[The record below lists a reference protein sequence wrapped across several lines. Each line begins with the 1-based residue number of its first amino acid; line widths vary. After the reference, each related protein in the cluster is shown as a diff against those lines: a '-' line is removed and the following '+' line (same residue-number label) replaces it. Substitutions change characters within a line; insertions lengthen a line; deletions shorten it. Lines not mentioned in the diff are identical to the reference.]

1 MGLFD
6 KFRKR
11 VIEVVEEADT
21 DSLSAEDNSTEA
33 LEAIN
38 QLQEHNATQSQL
50 ENEITERESLSTP
63 TEESEEDFW
72 EEEVEEQEENETSTF
87 SENLSD
93 DDWEEF
99 DDEEVIIPQQLSRK
113 ERKRQQREKKNQLK
127 AAKAHKKAMKKRG
140 AIEVARP
147 KGSKVDLSMM
157 RTTTGRQLV
166 EVQQTPKGSVKKA
179 EIKTETGSK
188 IEVDLGGGVV
198 EQGGRVIKSGGG
210 LDNLLEELEWVLL
223 ESDISS
229 DAVTAVIE
237 ALRNNL
243 VGSRLRKGADL
254 SKVVEAAL
262 KRSLRSLLS
271 AGYWD
276 FDASIKSFIEAGDS
290 PVVVMLVGVNGTGKT
305 TTAAKIAKRLLDM
318 NLSVIAAA
326 GDTFRAGAI
335 QQLEAH
341 CDNLGIRCISSERG
355 GDTAAIA
362 RDAIESAQAK
372 NIDVVLVD
380 TAGRMQ
386 NKTNLMNELNKVR
399 RVANPHLTLF
409 VGDSLAGN
417 DAVDQARMFQ
427 EIMKFDGA
435 VLTKVDTDAKGG
447 AGLSIAFATGRPIV
461 FAGIG
466 QGYDDLKQF
475 DPDWLLEQM
484 FE

>member
-6 KFRKR
+6 RFKR
-11 VIEVVEEADT
+11 RVKEVADEVDT
-21 DSLSAEDNSTEA
+21 
-33 LEAIN
+33 
-38 QLQEHNATQSQL
+38 
-50 ENEITERESLSTP
+50 ESLTVTEDSNEAKELIAAQQETLQTEIVQPEVSISTN
-63 TEESEEDFW
+63 ESIVTDDDDWEVFDDDPVSDMTSED
-72 EEEVEEQEENETSTF
+72 
-87 SENLSD
+87 SD
-93 DDWEEF
+93 DDWEVLDE
-99 DDEEVIIPQQLSRK
+99 DDDYIPQQLSRK
-113 ERKRQQREKKNQLK
+113 EKKRLQREQKQAEK
-127 AAKAHKKAMKKRG
+127 AKKAYEKSMKKRG
-140 AIEVARP
+140 ATEVARP
-147 KGSKVDLSMM
+147 AGSRVDLSMM
-157 RTTTGRQLV
+157 RTTTGRKLV
-166 EVQQTPKGSVKKA
+166 EVAQAPKGSTKSA
-179 EIKTETGSK
+179 SIETESGST
-188 IEVDLGGGVV
+188 IEVELGGGVV
-198 EQGGRVIKSGGG
+198 EQGGRLIKSSST
-210 LDNLLEELEWVLL
+210 LDNMLEELEWVLL

-229 DAVTAVIE
+229 DAVSAVID

-254 SKVVEAAL
+254 SKVIEAAL
-262 KRSLRSLLS
+262 KRALRNILR

-276 FDASIKSFIEAGDS
+276 FDASVRSFIDAKDT
-290 PVVVMLVGVNGTGKT
+290 PVVIMLVGVNGTGKT
-305 TTAAKIAKRLLDM
+305 TTAAKIAKRLQ
-318 NLSVIAAA
+318 NNGLSVIAAA

-341 CDNLGIRCISSERG
+341 CDNLGIRCISSQRG

-372 NIDVVLVD
+372 SIDVVIVD

-386 NKTNLMNELNKVR
+386 NKTNLMNELNKVK

-427 EIMKFDGA
+427 EIMQFDGA
-435 VLTKVDTDAKGG
+435 VLTKLDTDAKGG

-461 FAGIG
+461 FAGVG

-475 DPDWLLEQM
+475 DPDWLLDQL

>member
-166 EVQQTPKGSVKKA
+166 EVQQAPKGSVKKA

>member
-6 KFRKR
+6 RFRKR
-11 VIEVVEEADT
+11 VTEVASETDT
-21 DSLSAEDNSTEA
+21 KALSAEENSAEARVALQSALNNETDSQPKPSPPQFDPSENQAVEDDDEWEDLEKIDNEYTA
-33 LEAIN
+33 V
-38 QLQEHNATQSQL
+38 
-50 ENEITERESLSTP
+50 ESDD
-63 TEESEEDFW
+63 EWDDFDEEEDVILP
-72 EEEVEEQEENETSTF
+72 VE
-87 SENLSD
+87 
-93 DDWEEF
+93 
-99 DDEEVIIPQQLSRK
+99 LSRK
-113 ERKRQQREKKNQLK
+113 DRKRLDKERRAENKRIQKQQ
-127 AAKAHKKAMKKRG
+127 KAMKKRG
-140 AIEVARP
+140 AVDMKRHE
-147 KGSKVDLSMM
+147 GSQVDLSMM

-166 EVQQTPKGSVKKA
+166 QVQQAPKGSTKEAAIQTEAGTTVK
-179 EIKTETGSK
+179 
-188 IEVDLGGGVV
+188 VDLGGGVV
-198 EQGGRVIKSGGG
+198 SEGGRVIKKSEA

-229 DAVTAVIE
+229 DAVTAVID
-237 ALRNNL
+237 ALRINL
-243 VGSRLRKGADL
+243 VGARLRKGADL
-254 SKVVEAAL
+254 SKVLEAAL
-262 KRSLRSLLS
+262 KRALRNILS

-276 FDASIKSFIEAGDS
+276 FDASVQSYIDAGDT

-305 TTAAKIAKRLLDM
+305 TTAAKIAQRLLD
-318 NLSVIAAA
+318 NNISVVAAA

-335 QQLEAH
+335 QQLESH
-341 CDNLGIRCISSERG
+341 CQNLGIRCISSQRG

-362 RDAIESAQAK
+362 RDAIESAKAK

-386 NKTNLMNELNKVR
+386 NKVNLMNELNKVR
-399 RVANPHLTLF
+399 RVADPHLTLF

-417 DAVDQARMFQ
+417 DAVEQARMFQ

-466 QGYDDLKQF
+466 QGYHDLKQF

>member
-6 KFRKR
+6 RFRKR
-11 VIEVVEEADT
+11 VNEVVEDT
-21 DSLSAEDNSTEA
+21 DADSLSAEEDSAEAIEA
-33 LEAIN
+33 LN
-38 QLQEHNATQSQL
+38 YQQ
-50 ENEITERESLSTP
+50 
-63 TEESEEDFW
+63 TEEVVEPEEEW
-72 EEEVEEQEENETSTF
+72 EEFEELEETPSEQHTEEQSN
-87 SENLSD
+87 D
-93 DDWEEF
+93 DDWDDWEEF
-99 DDEEVIIPQQLSRK
+99 DDDEPIIPQQLSRK
-113 ERKRQQREKKNQLK
+113 ERKRQQKEKKTQQK

-140 AIEVARP
+140 AVEVARP

-157 RTTTGRQLV
+157 RTTTGRKLV
-166 EVQQTPKGSVKKA
+166 EVKQAPKGSVKKA
-179 EIKTETGSK
+179 EIKTETGTK
-188 IEVDLGGGVV
+188 IEVELGGGVV
-198 EQGGRVIKSGGG
+198 DQGGRVIKAGDG

-229 DAVTAVIE
+229 DAVNAVID
-237 ALRNNL
+237 ALRANL
-243 VGSRLRKGADL
+243 IGSRLRKGADL

-262 KRSLRSLLS
+262 KRSLRSLLA

-276 FDASIKSFIEAGDS
+276 FDESIKSFIESGDA
-290 PVVVMLVGVNGTGKT
+290 PVIVMLVGVNGTGKT
-305 TTAAKIAKRLLDM
+305 TTAAKLAKRLLDM

-341 CDNLGIRCISSERG
+341 CENLGIRCISSQRG

-461 FAGIG
+461 FAGVG

>member
-6 KFRKR
+6 RFKKR
-11 VIEVVEEADT
+11 LSEVVDEVDTDAISAEGGSNEALDVLEQSKTASLTEEATSIPEPEDT
-21 DSLSAEDNSTEA
+21 SPITDEDDWEI
-33 LEAIN
+33 LDDEV
-38 QLQEHNATQSQL
+38 NANAAVD
-50 ENEITERESLSTP
+50 E
-63 TEESEEDFW
+63 
-72 EEEVEEQEENETSTF
+72 
-87 SENLSD
+87 D
-93 DDWEEF
+93 DDWEDF
-99 DDEEVIIPQQLSRK
+99 DDDEDLIPRQLSRK
-113 ERKRQQREKKNQLK
+113 EKKRQRKEQKRIEK
-127 AAKAHKKAMKKRG
+127 AKKSYEKSMKKRG
-140 AIEVARP
+140 ASEVARP

-157 RTTTGRQLV
+157 RTTTGRKLV
-166 EVQQTPKGSVKKA
+166 EVAQAPKGSTKSA
-179 EIKTETGSK
+179 EIATEAGSTIK
-188 IEVDLGGGVV
+188 VELGGGVV
-198 EQGGRVIKSGGG
+198 EQGGRVIKPSAA
-210 LDNLLEELEWVLL
+210 LDNMLEELEWVLL

-229 DAVTAVIE
+229 DAVTAVIN
-237 ALRNNL
+237 ALKVNL
-243 VGSRLRKGADL
+243 IGSRLRKGADL

-262 KRSLRSLLS
+262 KRSLKGLLA

-276 FDASIKSFIEAGDS
+276 FDASVQSFIEAGDT
-290 PVVVMLVGVNGTGKT
+290 PVVIMLVGVNGTGKT
-305 TTAAKIAKRLLDM
+305 TTAAKIAKRLQNN
-318 NLSVIAAA
+318 NLTVIAAA

-341 CDNLGIRCISSERG
+341 CENLGIRCVSTQRG
-355 GDTAAIA
+355 GDTAAVA
-362 RDAIESAQAK
+362 RDAIESAQARG
-372 NIDVVLVD
+372 IDVVLVD

-435 VLTKVDTDAKGG
+435 VLTKLDTDAKGG

-461 FAGIG
+461 FAGVG

-475 DPDWLLEQM
+475 DPDWLLNQL

>member
-6 KFRKR
+6 RFKKR
-11 VIEVVEEADT
+11 LSEVVDEVDTDAISAEGDSNEALDVLEQAKSTPLTEEATSIPEPEDANPITDEDDWEILDDEADT
-21 DSLSAEDNSTEA
+21 
-33 LEAIN
+33 
-38 QLQEHNATQSQL
+38 NAAVD
-50 ENEITERESLSTP
+50 E
-63 TEESEEDFW
+63 
-72 EEEVEEQEENETSTF
+72 
-87 SENLSD
+87 D
-93 DDWEEF
+93 DDWEDF
-99 DDEEVIIPQQLSRK
+99 DDDEDLIPRQLSRK
-113 ERKRQQREKKNQLK
+113 EKKRQQKEQKRIEK
-127 AAKAHKKAMKKRG
+127 AKKSYEKSMKKRG
-140 AIEVARP
+140 ASEVARP

-157 RTTTGRQLV
+157 RTTTGRKLV
-166 EVQQTPKGSVKKA
+166 EVAQAPKGSTKSA
-179 EIKTETGSK
+179 EIATEAGSTIK
-188 IEVDLGGGVV
+188 VDLGGGVV
-198 EQGGRVIKSGGG
+198 EQGGRVIKPSAA
-210 LDNLLEELEWVLL
+210 LDNMLEELEWVLL

-229 DAVTAVIE
+229 DAVNAVIN
-237 ALRNNL
+237 ALKVNL
-243 VGSRLRKGADL
+243 IGSRLRKGADL

-262 KRSLRSLLS
+262 KRSLKGLLA

-276 FDASIKSFIEAGDS
+276 FDASVQSFIEAGDT
-290 PVVVMLVGVNGTGKT
+290 PVVIMLVGVNGTGKT
-305 TTAAKIAKRLLDM
+305 TTAAKIAKRLQNN
-318 NLSVIAAA
+318 NLTVIAAA

-341 CDNLGIRCISSERG
+341 CENLGIRCVSTQRG
-355 GDTAAIA
+355 GDTAAVA
-362 RDAIESAQAK
+362 RDAIESAQARG
-372 NIDVVLVD
+372 IDVVLVD

-435 VLTKVDTDAKGG
+435 VLTKLDTDAKGG

-461 FAGIG
+461 FAGVG

-475 DPDWLLEQM
+475 DPDWLLNQL